1 MGSLRYAGLFATL
14 VERDKNQNDDNNNN
28 DNKNNSSPGSQS
40 VTALLGAVL
49 GIALLLAVYFNRRSR
64 KEAEDPNGK
73 NSLERLKRLEA
84 VSPTRT
90 LREWW
95 PTVKESLGL
104 SQSVDS
110 HFVCVICFEQVELSH
125 GIHELKCMHVFH
137 KQCLEKWYLR
147 SHYTCPMCHQQF
159 FHERSR
165 PAHDYIWMV

>member
-14 VERDKNQNDDNNNN
+14 VERDNNQTDNN
-28 DNKNNSSPGSQS
+28 DNNNNSSPGSQS

-64 KEAEDPNGK
+64 KDTEDPGGK
-73 NSLERLKRLEA
+73 SSLERLKRLEA

-90 LREWW
+90 LGEWW

-110 HFVCVICFEQVELSH
+110 HFVCVICFDQVELSH